1 MNRLEIEMHRRQN
14 THCKERKI
22 LLHRISNRLEKSR
35 KHQAVKG
42 EKREEDGKEASL
54 SLCSFLQARCRCKQG
69 EGANKGQVQT
79 RCRCKQGEGANKV
92 KVQTRSR

>member
-54 SLCSFLQARCRCKQG
+54 SLCSLLQARCRCKQG
-69 EGANKGQVQT
+69 EGTNKGHVKT
-79 RCRCKQGEGANKV
+79 RCRCKQGECADLGEL
-92 KVQTRSR
+92 RF